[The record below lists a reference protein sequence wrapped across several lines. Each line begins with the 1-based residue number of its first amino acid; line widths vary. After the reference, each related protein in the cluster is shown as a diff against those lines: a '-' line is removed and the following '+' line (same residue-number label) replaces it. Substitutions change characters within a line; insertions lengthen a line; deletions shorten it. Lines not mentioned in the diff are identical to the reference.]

1 MKPSILSI
9 STLGALLLAAWMP
22 ASLAGPTYSESLKAG
37 DEAMNTGKN
46 EDALKE
52 FEAAVGQAAS
62 PQEKALAQGKAAYV
76 LAFKLKDYAKARK
89 LAEEAGK
96 TAGLTPLAEM
106 TVCQVLA
113 ECQMRADKNYL
124 GAALNLEKALAL
136 PDIDFAR
143 PFLSLGLADCYRETK
158 DFHKAIDICK
168 KILETPGLA
177 PATLASAHFNMG
189 LTYQYGLMEPEN
201 AKAAYAK
208 ALELNPALKEQAK
221 IHLEKMP

>member
-1 MKPSILSI
+1 M
-9 STLGALLLAAWMP
+9 
-22 ASLAGPTYSESLKAG
+22 
-37 DEAMNTGKN
+37 
-46 EDALKE
+46 
-52 FEAAVGQAAS
+52 
-62 PQEKALAQGKAAYV
+62 ALAQGKAAYV

-189 LTYQYGLMEPEN
+189 LT
-201 AKAAYAK
+201 
-208 ALELNPALKEQAK
+208 
-221 IHLEKMP
+221 